1 MLFEAIFIS
10 IFVCAWLVC
19 GFAPWLAVS
28 VATRGQAGLVNL
40 PICLFAAVVAGLA
53 VPVAGANGRPGIWVS
68 LVAAVVV
75 PSLLLGLRR
84 LRLQRLDPA
93 PTAPQE
99 E

>member
-10 IFVCAWLVC
+10 IFVGAWLLC
-19 GFAPWLAVS
+19 GFVPWLALS
-28 VATRGQAGLVNL
+28 VATRGEAGLLNL
-40 PICLFAAVVAGLA
+40 LLCLFAAVVAGLA
-53 VPVAGANGRPGIWVS
+53 VPVAGANGRPGIWIS
-68 LVAAVVV
+68 LVAAVVI

-84 LRLQRLDPA
+84 LSLQRLDPT